1 MIYFLFGVL
10 ALGALL
16 FILDWVANAKPFKVA
31 RFISYLLGA
40 LFIALALFLVVTG
53 RGAAVLPLLLAATV
67 SFWRAPKRQNNKGQT
82 GLSSGA
88 HAMSEQE
95 ALDVLGLEKGA
106 SLEDI
111 KTAHRNLI
119 RKMHPDHGGTSYL
132 AQRINEA
139 KDVLTKLK

>member
-1 MIYFLFGVL
+1 MIYLLFGVL

-16 FILDWVANAKPFKVA
+16 FSLDWVAHAKPFKVA

-40 LFIALALFLVVTG
+40 LFIGLALLLIVTG
-53 RGAAVLPLLLAATV
+53 RGAAVLPLLLAAVV
-67 SFWRAPKRQNNKGQT
+67 SFWRAPKRQNNRGGA
-82 GLSSGA
+82 GLSSGS
-88 HAMSEQE
+88 HTMGEQE

-106 SLEDI
+106 SLDDI